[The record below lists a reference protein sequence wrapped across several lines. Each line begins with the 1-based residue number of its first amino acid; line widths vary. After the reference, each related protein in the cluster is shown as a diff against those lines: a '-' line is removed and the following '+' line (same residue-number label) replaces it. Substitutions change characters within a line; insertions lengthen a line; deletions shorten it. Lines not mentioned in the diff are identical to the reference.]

1 MNKFICLALAV
12 ALAGCSGI
20 SASGGSKAPEKNTG
34 FLGSA
39 KSDLDVDTPKAFAGK
54 KDVVIGAFR
63 VGFVTYNKVSHS
75 TGTSF
80 LSGPGSAGRASA
92 KSTLVGVDAGTMQK
106 ITDAAYADFV
116 SKLKANGYN
125 VVDHSKLAALP
136 EYKRMSTVKAPQETD
151 EGGMDLT
158 YFTPAGIPLKG
169 TGFAFSMPL
178 TAMAASA
185 EKLGV
190 PILDVDYKV
199 NFANGSGAGWS
210 VATVEVGQGISI
222 PPGSGLTLYGGQMG
236 TFSNNVGSVKL
247 GQPVYS
253 TQTFATVEGT
263 TTDTDVALE
272 TAGNVITGLLGAGGR
287 ASRAF
292 NFRADPAQYADV
304 SKKVLA
310 DANNKLVGGM
320 KANR

>member
-1 MNKFICLALAV
+1 MKKFAYLALV
-12 ALAGCSGI
+12 LALAGCSGI
-20 SASGGSKAPEKNTG
+20 SASSGAKAPEKNTG
-34 FLGSA
+34 FLGST
-39 KSDLDVDTPKAFAGK
+39 KSDLEIDTAKAFAGK

-75 TGTSF
+75 TGSSLLAAAHT
-80 LSGPGSAGRASA
+80 AGRASA
-92 KSTLVGVDAGTMQK
+92 KSTLMGVDAATMQK

-125 VVDHSKLAALP
+125 VIDRSKLAALP
-136 EYKRMSTVKAPQETD
+136 EFKKMSTEKAPYETD
-151 EGGMDLT
+151 ENGMDLT
-158 YFTPAGIPLKG
+158 YFTPAGMPMKG
-169 TGFAFSMPL
+169 SGFGFSHPM

-190 PILDVDYKV
+190 PVLDVDYKL

-222 PPGSGLTLYGGQMG
+222 PPGSGVTLYGGQMG

-253 TQTFATVEGT
+253 TQAFATIEDT
-263 TTDTDVALE
+263 TTNADIALQ
-272 TAGNVITGLLGAGGR
+272 TATNVVGHLLGSGGS
-287 ASRAF
+287 AAKAF
-292 NFRADPAQYADV
+292 NFHADPVKYTGV
-304 SKKVLA
+304 SKKVLS
-310 DANNKLVGGM
+310 DANAKLIGGM

>member
-34 FLGSA
+34 FLGST
-39 KSDLDVDTPKAFAGK
+39 KSDLEIDTPKAFAGK

-125 VVDHSKLAALP
+125 VVDRSKLAALP
-136 EYKRMSTVKAPQETD
+136 EFKKMSTEKAPYETD
-151 EGGMDLT
+151 EQGMDLT
-158 YFTPAGIPLKG
+158 YFTPGGMPMKG
-169 TGFAFSMPL
+169 TGFAFSHPM

-190 PILDVDYKV
+190 PILDVDYKI

-222 PPGSGLTLYGGQMG
+222 PPGSGVTLYGGQMSS
-236 TFSNNVGSVKL
+236 FSNNVGSVKL